1 MSVEYGTET
10 SAHRGRRDDART
22 IAGAHRPMRRADR
35 EIVEPEDIAAI
46 IDGCDIVDVAYAD
59 EEGLTMVPLNFGYEY
74 DRDGGR
80 LVLWMH
86 SAAHGRK
93 IDALRAAGNR
103 LPVAFSMRTDC
114 GIVAGRT
121 ACGWGESFKS
131 IVGEGVASIV
141 DDLDS
146 RRHGLQ
152 SLMAHQ
158 AHMPHVEFT
167 DAQVR
172 SVTVWRIESER
183 FTAKVRP
190 KPAVAHSGH
199 GRHGDVVPDSA
210 AGDHATGGTTI

>member
-1 MSVEYGTET
+1 M
-10 SAHRGRRDDART
+10 RT
-22 IAGAHRPMRRADR
+22 
-35 EIVEPEDIAAI
+35 AI
-46 IDGCDIVDVAYAD
+46 C
-59 EEGLTMVPLNFGYEY
+59 
-74 DRDGGR
+74 GR

-86 SAAHGRK
+86 SAARGRK
-93 IDALRAAGNR
+93 IDAIRAAGNR

-114 GIVAGRT
+114 GIVAGRM

-131 IVGEGVASIV
+131 IVGEGIASIV

-158 AHMPHVEFT
+158 ACMPHVEFT

-190 KPAVAHSGH
+190 KPAAAHSGH
-199 GRHGDVVPDSA
+199 GRHGDAAPDSA
-210 AGDHATGGTTI
+210 AGGNVTGGVTV